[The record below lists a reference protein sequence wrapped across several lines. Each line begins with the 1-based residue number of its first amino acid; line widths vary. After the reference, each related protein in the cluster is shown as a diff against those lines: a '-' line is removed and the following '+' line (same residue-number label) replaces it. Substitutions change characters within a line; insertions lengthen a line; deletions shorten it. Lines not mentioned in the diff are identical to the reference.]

1 MKASKLGL
9 LSGALVLGL
18 AACDIINPPGSNGPT
33 ISSFTAS
40 PPTIS
45 AGASSTLS
53 WTVDST
59 ATSVSISP
67 EPGDVT
73 GDTTA
78 TVSPEASQE
87 YTLSAVGPDGT
98 STETTTVTVITDP
111 GSGGGG
117 SGGGG
122 GGGGT
127 GGPTGTFGV
136 GTSASGTFTSDSDD
150 TGGRITTNDD
160 ERVIAVS
167 GGGTFYA
174 QVQYSDPDGISKVD
188 VLLVN
193 SAPGGI
199 RGALSTTEP
208 RAGFTLAGEPTGECA
223 DLSSNP
229 TEVTCV
235 YAISVAPGTLD
246 IEQLPDAGNE
256 FAYVFRTEVTD
267 ASDKLNGTSNRGYV
281 NIE

>member
-18 AACDIINPPGSNGPT
+18 AACDLINPPGSNGPT

-40 PPTIS
+40 PAVVD
-45 AGASSTLS
+45 AGDTTTLS

-59 ATSVSISP
+59 ATSLSISP
-67 EPGDVT
+67 RIGAVT
-73 GDTTA
+73 GTSVETSSISATTEYVLTA
-78 TVSPEASQE
+78 TNAAGDS
-87 YTLSAVGPDGT
+87 
-98 STETTTVTVITDP
+98 STRSTTVTLNDG
-111 GSGGGG
+111 GSSVPKPPPGGG
-117 SGGGG
+117 SD
-122 GGGGT
+122 
-127 GGPTGTFGV
+127 GPTGTFGV
-136 GTSASGTFTSDSDD
+136 SDMASGPFSSDSDD
-150 TGGRITTNDD
+150 TGGRIISNDD
-160 ERVIAVS
+160 ERIVTVS
-167 GGGTFYA
+167 DGGTFYA

-208 RAGFTLAGEPTGECA
+208 RAGFTLAGEPTGDCS

-235 YAISVAPGTLD
+235 YAISVAPGTVD

-267 ASDKLNGTSNRGYV
+267 ALDNLNGTSNRGYV
-281 NIE
+281 DIQ